1 MENLADQSASIKTS
15 STKST
20 SNLKQFDL
28 SPFNLESIEGILEVD
43 SLDEGVPSRE
53 RLMEP
58 FFVHLSKKIRTG
70 NVEPKWNSTS
80 NRVEYRVNVFH

>member
-1 MENLADQSASIKTS
+1 MENLADQSASIEAS

-20 SNLKQFDL
+20 SNLKQFPVSSFD
-28 SPFNLESIEGILEVD
+28 FESIEGILKVD

-58 FFVHLSKKIRTG
+58 FLVHILQKIRTG